1 MENECDLIVVG
12 QAVLL
17 LRSRQASY
25 PAEGV
30 LQLGLYPLKRSK
42 APRKWTVKIFGKKTS
57 IVSN

>member
-1 MENECDLIVVG
+1 MANEYDLIVVG

-17 LRSRQASY
+17 LREYQASN
-25 PAEGV
+25 PVEGV
-30 LQLGLYPLKRSK
+30 LQLDLYPLKRSK